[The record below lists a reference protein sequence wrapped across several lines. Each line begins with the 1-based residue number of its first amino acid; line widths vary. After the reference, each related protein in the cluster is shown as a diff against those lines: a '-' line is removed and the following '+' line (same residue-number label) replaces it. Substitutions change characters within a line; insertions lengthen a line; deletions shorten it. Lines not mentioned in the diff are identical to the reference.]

1 MCQNGAVVLV
11 RICHS
16 PPVLQFR
23 KWNSCKL
30 LILSDLL
37 WNLRRDSDREWSL
50 YCTNTRHGGVCKN
63 PAFQTALPQPFRW
76 GHKTICGRNPE
87 PGCRRVRMGF
97 ACSGTTSNTHPQL
110 ANASTPTCRSQ
121 GLEIRDADRGAG
133 NCAGAAGHG
142 CVGLAR
148 SRACLVGAAC

>member
-63 PAFQTALPQPFRW
+63 PAFR
-76 GHKTICGRNPE
+76 
-87 PGCRRVRMGF
+87 
-97 ACSGTTSNTHPQL
+97 QL
-110 ANASTPTCRSQ
+110 AEAKDRKSAMRLVEQ
-121 GLEIRDADRGAG
+121 EIARAPQDMDVRAWRAR
-133 NCAGAAGHG
+133 
-142 CVGLAR
+142 VLAWSGQLPEAENEYR
-148 SRACLVGAAC
+148 EILKTGPI